1 MILIKLLK
9 ILAIVKAISKD
20 NKRYYFF
27 YHKKFLQYSQ
37 VSFSNSGFFIYKIF
51 HWNYNKD
58 KYTKEQSMKVTI
70 IEKLESLPEEIKK
83 TDRWKLAMAI
93 AIDNGTAYFDDMY
106 EAVDCYLHL
115 GFTPEEICQQIN
127 FGTLNVEADEIKTLF
142 DAQRSNQ

>member
-1 MILIKLLK
+1 
-9 ILAIVKAISKD
+9 
-20 NKRYYFF
+20 
-27 YHKKFLQYSQ
+27 
-37 VSFSNSGFFIYKIF
+37 
-51 HWNYNKD
+51 
-58 KYTKEQSMKVTI
+58 MKVTI
-70 IEKLESLPEEIKK
+70 IEKLESLPKKKKK